1 MNDNLQ
7 RNIED
12 MALEAVQLVGKP
24 EKCALTRMFNIA
36 LAMSLG
42 MACIATAQEA
52 KAMEDRT
59 CMAFNEMVTA
69 LRAEGQQTIVQGD
82 KAGLNSG
89 PKSLIIYTSNADGT
103 RGYEVGGDRRAEGV
117 TPDQL
122 CVRRTLANVQIH
134 NVSERTIP
142 ANWRLPVSM
151 TREQVV
157 AEAERRGIT
166 RTADYNWSLDHGAQT
181 EGFYPT
187 IKASFVIN
195 GQPSNAFLD
204 VRMNPTSRVGAAAT
218 VSANTGFS
226 WQTDTLVNMGYGPFA
241 AEQFRRRAQLA
252 ALTPRQ

>member
-7 RNIED
+7 RNIEG
-12 MALEAVQLVGKP
+12 MALEAVRLVGKP
-24 EKCALTRMFNIA
+24 EKCGLTRLFNIA

-42 MACIATAQEA
+42 MACISMAQEA
-52 KAMEDRT
+52 KAMEDRS
-59 CMAFNEMVTA
+59 CMAFNDMVTA

-82 KAGLNSG
+82 KAGLTGG

-103 RGYEVGGDRRAEGV
+103 RGYEVGGSRRAEGV
-117 TPDQL
+117 MPDQL
-122 CVRRTLANVQIH
+122 CVRGTLTNIQIH
-134 NVSERTIP
+134 NVAERTIP
-142 ANWRLPVSM
+142 TNWRLPVSM
-151 TREQVV
+151 PLDQVE

-166 RTADYNWSLDHGAQT
+166 RTADYNWSLDNGAQY
-181 EGFYPT
+181 GGYPA

-204 VRMNPTSRVGAAAT
+204 VRMNPTSREGAAAT

-252 ALTPRQ
+252 ALAPRQ